1 LHRIVEFRILAAVVR
16 IRIQLLVDTFEVV
29 VDTVLVAGIVE
40 VLEMDTMSAQ
50 EQQLELDTDWVLR
63 QQSDTGLML
72 EECRKVDLRYI
83 LLCFPHFCSY
93 FCSCCYYRKK
103 QTHYRCERYLTSS
116 FQRVWGSFTKKTRY
130 INAQLLIHCYYYLMT
145 HVQLELCGQ
154 CHPET
159 NSVKYCND
167 LKHQI
172 WL

>member
-1 LHRIVEFRILAAVVR
+1 MHRIVEFRILAAVVG

-83 LLCFPHFCSY
+83 LLCFLHFCSY
-93 FCSCCYYRKK
+93 FCSCCYYRKNRH
-103 QTHYRCERYLTSS
+103 TT
-116 FQRVWGSFTKKTRY
+116 V
-130 INAQLLIHCYYYLMT
+130 
-145 HVQLELCGQ
+145 
-154 CHPET
+154 
-159 NSVKYCND
+159 VKG
-167 LKHQI
+167 I
-172 WL
+172 